1 MAAPTRE
8 AESWPSQRLPLVL
21 SHQCWEYYL
30 TGRTPWR
37 QNTASP
43 GKPAAGYHLSAAYC
57 RCHQCRVGWAV
68 CLDIS
73 PHSKGIQCSRYNI
86 WKSCP
91 HNLWDS
97 RCVARPNVQTHCK
110 KYYHLYIEEIH
121 WTLFKLWR
129 RVRNSVCPNNLVN
142 ALRLV
147 LCDPCPAL
155 SVTLEGLQS
164 WVIKGA
170 TQASGWERVYGYLEP
185 HLKLLGGG
193 RGNLFSC
200 PSRLPSVYS

>member
-1 MAAPTRE
+1 MVSFYSFLTKTNFKKEEQHKAFFCLNFPALSTNSSPPRPWAQPDQQQSDGHPGVMAAPTRE

-30 TGRTPWR
+30 TGRTTWR

-110 KYYHLYIEEIH
+110 KYYHLYIEEIV
-121 WTLFKLWR
+121 TELY
-129 RVRNSVCPNNLVN
+129 
-142 ALRLV
+142 
-147 LCDPCPAL
+147 L
-155 SVTLEGLQS
+155 S
-164 WVIKGA
+164 
-170 TQASGWERVYGYLEP
+170 YGEE
-185 HLKLLGGG
+185 
-193 RGNLFSC
+193 
-200 PSRLPSVYS
+200 